1 MLQIK
6 ITSFRTDISGSV
18 WLNP

>member
-6 ITSFRTDISGSV
+6 ITSIMFKTHTV
-18 WLNP
+18 